1 MAEEVEI
8 DPAEFGL
15 RKAKYSAIFELAQAF
30 ARCER
35 SSAK

>member
-15 RKAKYSAIFELAQAF
+15 RKAKYSAIIESSQAF
-30 ARCER
+30 SRCER